1 MKTLEV
7 AQIVTFHKKIVK
19 ATGGSDG
26 IRDLGLIES
35 ALNKAFTTF
44 DGQDLYEGILKK
56 ISVIVYALIKNHGFV
71 DGNKRVGVSTMLLL
85 LKLNGITI
93 KYSQQELIEVG
104 LRTAEGVYK
113 EEDIEQWILRHQV

>member
-35 ALNKAFTTF
+35 ALNIAFTTF

-56 ISVIVYALIKNHGFV
+56 ISVIVYL
-71 DGNKRVGVSTMLLL
+71 
-85 LKLNGITI
+85 
-93 KYSQQELIEVG
+93 
-104 LRTAEGVYK
+104 
-113 EEDIEQWILRHQV
+113 

>member
-7 AQIVTFHKKIVK
+7 SQIIAFHKKIVK

-35 ALNKAFTTF
+35 ALNKAFATF
-44 DGQDLYEGILKK
+44 DGHDLYEGILKK
-56 ISVIVYALIKNHGFV
+56 ISVLSFSIIKNHGFI
-71 DGNKRVGVSTMLLL
+71 DGNKRVGVATMLLL
-85 LKLNGITI
+85 LRLNGITI
-93 KYSQQELIEVG
+93 KYSQEDLIEIG
-104 LRTAEGVYK
+104 LKTAEGIYK